1 MSYEVEAGTVLDNR
15 FKIVEALCRGGMATI
30 FKAID
35 TTGGETVAIKV
46 PLLRYESDPIFYSS
60 FQRELEIGDKL
71 QHPFIVRII
80 PVRDRSRLYIAMEYL
95 DGKTLGQ
102 VLREQKSV
110 PMDEILKIAFKVC
123 EALEYVHASGV
134 VHQDL
139 KPDNIMLCKDGSIR
153 LLDFG
158 LSNAAFRKLTISGF
172 SSSMGT
178 PDYISPE
185 QVRGKRGDARS
196 DLYSLGVILYQ
207 LTTGV
212 LPFAAEDPYY
222 SMNIR
227 LVGDPVAP
235 RRFEPKITPQVEELI
250 LHAMARKPEDRYQS
264 AGEMKADLAAPDK
277 INLTGRAESLVSPS
291 NWQVRWQQ
299 LHLVVIAALIPIVLV
314 ALLFILRKH

>member
-1 MSYEVEAGTVLDNR
+1 MSYEVETGNVLDRR
-15 FKIVEALCRGGMATI
+15 FQIVEQLCRGGMATI

-35 TTGGETVAIKV
+35 STSGETVAIKV

-71 QHPFIVRII
+71 HHPYMVRII
-80 PVRDRSRLYIAMEYL
+80 PVKERSRPYIAMEYL

-102 VLREQKSV
+102 LLREQKSFTIEESLRV
-110 PMDEILKIAFKVC
+110 AFKIC
-123 EALEYVHASGV
+123 EALEFTHSSGV

-139 KPDNIMLCKDGSIR
+139 KPDNIMLCKDGSMR

-227 LVGDPVAP
+227 LVGDAIAP
-235 RRFEPKITPQVEELI
+235 RKIEAKITAQVEELI
-250 LHAMARKPEDRYQS
+250 VHAMARKLNDRYQS
-264 AGEMKADLAAPDK
+264 ASEMKADLAEPEK
-277 INLTGRAESLVSPS
+277 IVVTGRAERLVSPS
-291 NWQVRWQQ
+291 KWEVRWQQ
-299 LHLVVIAALIPIVLV
+299 LHLVIIAALIPVLLV
-314 ALLFILRKH
+314 TLLFVCRKH